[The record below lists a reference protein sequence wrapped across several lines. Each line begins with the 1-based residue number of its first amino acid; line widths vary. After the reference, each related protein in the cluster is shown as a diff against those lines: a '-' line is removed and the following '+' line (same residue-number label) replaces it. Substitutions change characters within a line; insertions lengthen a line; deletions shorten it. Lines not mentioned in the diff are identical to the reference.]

1 MGRTPSWLLVVMGR
15 FTGQLK
21 DLGGEVL
28 HDSGQI
34 DRGTQHGWHRFPYGG
49 DGEYVQQG
57 TGELRLINL
66 HWDGDRV
73 YQAGTETSVANVFA
87 TAAMRF
93 GHQEVCGVSKIKLVK
108 KAKPAIK
115 NW

>member
-1 MGRTPSWLLVVMGR
+1 MKAGFQVRKAREKQAELGRTPSWLLVVMGR

-34 DRGTQHGWHRFPYGG
+34 DRGTQHGWRSFPCGG
-49 DGEYVQQG
+49 DGEYYVKQG
-57 TGELRLINL
+57 TGELRLINP

-73 YQAGTETSVANVFA
+73 YQAGNETSVA
-87 TAAMRF
+87 
-93 GHQEVCGVSKIKLVK
+93 L
-108 KAKPAIK
+108 
-115 NW
+115 